1 MSDMDQND
9 QPNETPSTFQSAV
22 RAAIGLGLFA
32 ILTAGL
38 VALVQTNTSER
49 IAEQEKKAR
58 LAALYA
64 LVPESLRSN
73 DLLADSYVLSYQ
85 GVEREVFLAKKD
97 ARTTSLIFPWTAPDG
112 YTAPIELLIAVGIDG
127 ELIGVRVL
135 THKETPGLGD
145 KIELS
150 KSDWILSFN
159 EKSLS
164 NTDTEAWNVKKDGGE
179 FDQLTGATITPRAI
193 VLAVYDAL
201 TFFETHQDQLLSQ
214 APKSKLS
221 L

>member
-9 QPNETPSTFQSAV
+9 QPNETPSTFQSAL

-64 LVPESLRSN
+64 LVPESLRNN

-97 ARTTSLIFPWTAPDG
+97 ARATSLIFPWTAPDG
-112 YTAPIELLIAVGIDG
+112 YTAPIELLIAVGVDG
-127 ELIGVRVL
+127 ELVGVRVL

-193 VLAVYDAL
+193 VSAVYDAL